1 MNWRLTSLRGRRLLP
16 SSIVARTT
24 LSIIVFALV
33 VGVGF
38 TGFAAWLVQRNEETQ
53 LRERLGELLS
63 TVESTAR
70 IACFVNDA
78 ALAREI
84 GLGLM
89 SNHAV
94 AGLRIRTSDSLLY
107 EQFRGAPQGQ
117 QPITRALYSPFNAQ
131 DRVGSLELWPS
142 EAEIAAQAWGYT
154 RFIMLALGLEVMLV
168 ALGVAWVVF
177 NLITRPI
184 KGISDE
190 LHRLEVRSG
199 VCLQVPDGNQQDEI
213 GRLVSDVNGLIA
225 KLTSLL
231 ETERGL
237 RLEREASERR
247 LALIIEKVDAGIFE
261 VDGGGT
267 LHSWNP
273 AFVRTLGHPPEP
285 PQLAEMMPGHRGELK
300 QLLRDSLAHGDRR
313 EQDFELADVV
323 GRSARWVELSLTP
336 MESWLLQGVIND
348 ITPRKQAEQAAQ
360 ELAARDSLTGLLN
373 RRGLDLGLAAALGQR
388 QRNPG
393 MLIAVMQID
402 LDYFKQVNDS
412 LGHEAGDQV
421 LRSVAASIEHTLRRS
436 DLIARSGG
444 DEFTV
449 VLPGI
454 DGLDKAEALG
464 NQLVAK
470 LSQAIAL
477 DGGQQARIGASIG
490 ITLVASDEDNAT
502 AALQRA
508 DQAMYAA
515 KQAGRCRVC
524 VAKPPGV

>member
-1 MNWRLTSLRGRRLLP
+1 MNWRPNSLRGRRLLP

-33 VGVGF
+33 VGAGF
-38 TGFAAWLVQRNEETQ
+38 TGFAAWLVQRNEEAQ

-70 IACFVNDA
+70 IACFVNDT

-94 AGLRIRTSDSLLY
+94 AGLRIRTTDTLLY
-107 EQFRGAPQGQ
+107 EQFRGERQRQ
-117 QPITRALYSPFNAQ
+117 QPITRALYSPFNAG
-131 DRVGSLELWPS
+131 DRVGSIELWPS
-142 EAEIAAQAWGYT
+142 EAEIVAQAWGYT
-154 RFIMLALGLEVMLV
+154 RFIMLVLGLEVLLV
-168 ALGVAWVVF
+168 ALGVARVVF
-177 NLITRPI
+177 KLITRPI

-199 VCLQVPDGNQQDEI
+199 VRLQVPDGNQQDEI

-247 LALIIEKVDAGIFE
+247 LSQIIEKVDAGIFE
-261 VDGGGT
+261 IDGGGT

-273 AFVRTLGHPPEP
+273 AFVRTIGQPPEP
-285 PQLAEMMPGHRGELK
+285 PRLAELMPGHGGELK
-300 QLLRDSLAHGDRR
+300 QLLQDSLAHGDLR
-313 EQDFELADVV
+313 ERDFELAAPA
-323 GRSARWVELSLTP
+323 GGTTRWVELSLTP
-336 MESWLLQGVIND
+336 VENWLLQGVIND

-373 RRGLDLGLAAALGQR
+373 RRGLDLGLTAAFGQR
-388 QRNPG
+388 QRDPG

-402 LDYFKQVNDS
+402 LDYFKEVNDQ

-421 LRSVAASIEHTLRRS
+421 LRSVAASIEHTVRRS
-436 DLIARSGG
+436 DLVARPGG

-464 NQLVAK
+464 KQLVAK
-470 LSQAIAL
+470 LSQPITL
-477 DGGQQARIGASIG
+477 DGGELAQIGASIG
-490 ITLVASDEDNAT
+490 ITLVAADEDNAT
-502 AALQRA
+502 AALARA

-524 VAKPPGV
+524 VVAPPAA